1 MSALAEIAHTRG
13 GKLFV
18 FFWLL
23 MFASLIGLMLTGLA
37 DREIAQAASFSIL
50 VAGVLMNICIII
62 SYWTGAKSAR
72 IARWTWIVLTILAL
86 CIALAMFGTGK
97 KDADIVL
104 AYAMVVL
111 SFPVGF
117 FIGPMIGSALSWDG
131 FGSLVIYWVVNAIF
145 GYLQW
150 FVVLPHLIS
159 AFRSRN
165 KSKVPGSN

>member
-1 MSALAEIAHTRG
+1 MSALVEITHTRG
-13 GKLFV
+13 GKLFIC
-18 FFWLL
+18 FWLL

-50 VAGVLMNICIII
+50 VAGVLMNICILI
-62 SYWTGAKSAR
+62 SYWVGAKTALV
-72 IARWTWIVLTILAL
+72 ARWTWIALTTLAL
-86 CIALAMFGTGK
+86 CIALALFSAGK

-111 SFPVGF
+111 SFPIGF
-117 FIGPMIGSALSWDG
+117 VIGPMIGSALSWDG
-131 FGSLVIYWVVNAIF
+131 YGSLMIYWVVNAIF

-150 FVVLPHLIS
+150 FVVLPRLIA

-165 KSKVPGSN
+165 KAA

>member
-1 MSALAEIAHTRG
+1 MSALAEITHTKG

-18 FFWLL
+18 CSWLL
-23 MFASLIGLMLTGLA
+23 MFASLCGLMLTAIA

-50 VAGVLMNICIII
+50 VAGALANICIII
-62 SYWTGAKSAR
+62 SYWAGAKS
-72 IARWTWIVLTILAL
+72 IFVARWTWIALTILAL
-86 CIALAMFGTGK
+86 CIALALFGTEK

-131 FGSLVIYWVVNAIF
+131 FGSLMIYWLVNAIF

-150 FVVLPHLIS
+150 FVIVPRLI
-159 AFRSRN
+159 AVVRSHN
-165 KSKVPGSN
+165 KSV